1 MAIALRPGR
10 VGLPGVV
17 ELLLLLSDMGVN
29 LPESGAKR
37 CNASINAPAE
47 PAWVVG
53 FEDVRDMPTLFNRGA
68 THAGCEQIRDERTVC
83 GTLCSDGQDHS
94 DTLTIGTPCRTKV
107 QDGIRQRGKRER
119 KESAPVLAPFGCH
132 RAVE

>member
-1 MAIALRPGR
+1 MQNQCASVCHRYPTPASRDIGHCKCDHHETEPDFDAATWVVDGAMAMALRPGR

-17 ELLLLLSDMGVN
+17 ELLLLLSDVGVV

-53 FEDVRDMPTLFNRGA
+53 FKDVRDMPTLFNRGA
-68 THAGCEQIRDERTVC
+68 THAGCEQIRD
-83 GTLCSDGQDHS
+83 
-94 DTLTIGTPCRTKV
+94 
-107 QDGIRQRGKRER
+107 RGR
-119 KESAPVLAPFGCH
+119 S
-132 RAVE
+132 VETSVSRRS